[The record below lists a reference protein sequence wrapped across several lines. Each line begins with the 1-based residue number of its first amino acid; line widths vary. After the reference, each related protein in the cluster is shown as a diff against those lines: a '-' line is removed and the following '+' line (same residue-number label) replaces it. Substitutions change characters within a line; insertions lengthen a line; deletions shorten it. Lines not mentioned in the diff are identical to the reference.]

1 MQDQIPFL
9 KCIELCSKIRLFLNL
24 QIPLKVH
31 NWFIFGEDCI
41 RKNAGKN
48 QFQDFLW
55 RTRISTPPKNWNLSL
70 EEDDVNRLWFDHKKR
85 QINIRHMT
93 FLRPL
98 KCIVKSKS
106 VWTAGLKRAVS
117 IVRTIMQNLQNF
129 HYYCKSP
136 VFAYTS
142 CLVNIGYEKC
152 QLIEN

>member
-1 MQDQIPFL
+1 MVYFWGGLHQ
-9 KCIELCSKIRLFLNL
+9 
-24 QIPLKVH
+24 
-31 NWFIFGEDCI
+31 
-41 RKNAGKN
+41 KNAGKN
-48 QFQDFLW
+48 QFQDLLW

-142 CLVNIGYEKC
+142 CLVNIGREVSIDWK
-152 QLIEN
+152 LIHKMVWNKRIGNRLVLRLFL